1 MDTTQ
6 GLQLLA
12 ENSWGVTRQLL
23 HQAIKEIESLRLQL
37 IEASEAVELAWG
49 AQYVSWTE
57 QDQDK
62 LDELWGRLNASVEQI
77 ELKQEELNNAQ

>member
-12 ENSWGVTRQLL
+12 ESSWGVTRQLL

-37 IEASEAVELAWG
+37 IEASEAVEMAWE
-49 AQYVSWTE
+49 AQYISWTE

-77 ELKQEELNNAQ
+77 ERKQEELNNGQ